1 MVGSRL
7 FRLGLAAMLATGLVR
22 PSTVPLD
29 HAPAGFVEAYPS
41 TTAALDAAGAPYS
54 HWALAWLGYDP
65 PDGLF
70 TAATPAVARR
80 GADQLG
86 HHLRTLAGRLP
97 ASRITL
103 VGHSYGALVVGL
115 AAMDARRRSPTWSPS
130 AVWASARNTPIVRRL
145 PCAAAAGRLDRPR
158 RIPAA
163 RRANPRGS
171 RRSGAVWC
179 DRHGP
184 RPTGRHGQRGTGP
197 MSGRHIAHWP
207 VRDPLVDGLRAFAV
221 AAVVLGH
228 WLVTGLVLDE
238 EGALNLASPLT
249 AMPALAPASW
259 VLQTLGLFFFAAGHA
274 SARSADR
281 HPGVGWVRHRL
292 RRLLLPAV
300 ALLGTGSAVLLAAAV
315 AGVADDTLSVALTL
329 AISPL
334 WFLAPLLAL
343 VVLTGPLRAAVRRW
357 GTPRCASPQLLGLA
371 HADAAEPTARRP
383 LAGLHGGG
391 RTGRRTRPRLSGKRG
406 RVPGEGR
413 SNLDPPSLLVVALA
427 VTQTGLGLLARP
439 TLVRLLSRP
448 LPRRLTGEI
457 NRHAVRVYLW
467 HQPVL
472 VAVVVLAAHGGTA
485 LPGLHTVPDD
495 SRWLL
500 ARIGWLPVLTAVLV
514 LLVRRGAPAGDAV
527 VDR

>member
-1 MVGSRL
+1 
-7 FRLGLAAMLATGLVR
+7 
-22 PSTVPLD
+22 
-29 HAPAGFVEAYPS
+29 
-41 TTAALDAAGAPYS
+41 
-54 HWALAWLGYDP
+54 
-65 PDGLF
+65 
-70 TAATPAVARR
+70 
-80 GADQLG
+80 
-86 HHLRTLAGRLP
+86 
-97 ASRITL
+97 
-103 VGHSYGALVVGL
+103 
-115 AAMDARRRSPTWSPS
+115 
-130 AVWASARNTPIVRRL
+130 
-145 PCAAAAGRLDRPR
+145 
-158 RIPAA
+158 
-163 RRANPRGS
+163 
-171 RRSGAVWC
+171 
-179 DRHGP
+179 
-184 RPTGRHGQRGTGP
+184 

-357 GTPRCASPQLLGLA
+357 GDGRLSRRRDARWLAYTGAVGLA
-371 HADAAEPTARRP
+371 AV
-383 LAGLHGGG
+383 LALGYPASAVG
-391 RTGRRTRPRLSGKRG
+391 
-406 RVPGEGR
+406 VPGEGR

-514 LLVRRGAPAGDAV
+514 LLVRRGGPRLATAPVGGGSGPMNGRGPSAGRPSAPGVPAGCTMIDVCGSLGGPRRPGTRPQEVIAV
-527 VDR
+527 RDSDPPSRGRADRQPR